1 MVAYALFIRV
11 IVYARRVGQLH
22 ETTSEIKNWPLRR
35 ARTYTGLFAW
45 KLRALGLRRW
55 LIREVA
61 DSSGKV
67 CSKILL

>member
-1 MVAYALFIRV
+1 M
-11 IVYARRVGQLH
+11 H

-35 ARTYTGLFAW
+35 ARSNTGLFAW

-55 LIREVA
+55 LYREVA
-61 DSSGKV
+61 GSSGKV